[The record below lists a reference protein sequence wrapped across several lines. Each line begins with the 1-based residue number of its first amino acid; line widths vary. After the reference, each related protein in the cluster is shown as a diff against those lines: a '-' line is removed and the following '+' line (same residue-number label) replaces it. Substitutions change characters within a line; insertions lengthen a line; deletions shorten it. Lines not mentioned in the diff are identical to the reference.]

1 MSIPNPP
8 PPNSSQRNSI
18 VHLESD
24 SSLHPQPATKILQEK
39 FPLSYEDNNP
49 LSTSKLRPTVRNR
62 RLRTYSK
69 DSGLTKREGE
79 GVEVGFDRD
88 RLRRFEKFHGA
99 LKGMVSD
106 LVGEEEGEG
115 DGEGV
120 GEEEDLVA
128 SWRFVKDLVEGYV
141 EVKKKLELWEGVG
154 RGN

>member
-79 GVEVGFDRD
+79 GV
-88 RLRRFEKFHGA
+88 RLGAEFMWKTLKCFVTLMEFRCGLLSLGLADPVLKLIEYLKSLGEK
-99 LKGMVSD
+99 
-106 LVGEEEGEG
+106 GENE
-115 DGEGV
+115 
-120 GEEEDLVA
+120 
-128 SWRFVKDLVEGYV
+128 
-141 EVKKKLELWEGVG
+141 
-154 RGN
+154 